1 MTRFPFHLQ
10 ISGLAQG
17 EQARKV
23 HVDVEVLM
31 IFPDFG
37 PIMVD
42 SQVLRQF
49 QRRNSTDFLVGTIF
63 FSTRT
68 FVASTGGFGS
78 GLSSFVPS
86 RRCAAW
92 VVGCLGGDFCL
103 QLETISVHWNPEE
116 KWPIDPCVPWRRNDV
131 VSLFV
136 FFLTDLRLEEFHA
149 FFLIIFVV

>member
-1 MTRFPFHLQ
+1 MTPFPFHVQ

-23 HVDVEVLM
+23 HVDVM
-31 IFPDFG
+31 CSWMQDFG

-63 FSTRT
+63 FPPEPLSLPP
-68 FVASTGGFGS
+68 A
-78 GLSSFVPS
+78 GLEVVNKFVPS
-86 RRCAAW
+86 RRCADK

-103 QLETISVHWNPEE
+103 QLERFQSIG
-116 KWPIDPCVPWRRNDV
+116 ILRRNGRSIHACLEGEIDV

-136 FFLTDLRLEEFHA
+136 FFLTDLRLEEFHV